1 MFSVPEMCVGS
12 HGETRIK
19 HCSKVDLM
27 LVSYSLMT
35 IPCRVVSIISM
46 SFVFVSIVGMV
57 ISTLPALQVTHDNDN
72 YIL

>member
-1 MFSVPEMCVGS
+1 MCSVPEMYMGS

-19 HCSKVDLM
+19 HCRKVDLKV
-27 LVSYSLMT
+27 LLYSLIT

-57 ISTLPALQVTHDNDN
+57 ISTLPALQVTHDM
-72 YIL
+72 LMS